1 MVRNFSHDQ
10 KLLSR
15 RSTHF
20 TIPDLPSM
28 FSLPSVLMLNVHLV
42 CSILT
47 LNSGNEGYLAN
58 DCYGMM
64 IMKGNIKK
72 MNSKSENSDFWL
84 KHGFKVYDI
93 HHFLMDHNVSCLPP
107 KALHNHCLRFL
118 LGRLLY
124 PGEWLCKILGGKQ
137 RALWSM

>member
-1 MVRNFSHDQ
+1 
-10 KLLSR
+10 
-15 RSTHF
+15 
-20 TIPDLPSM
+20 M

-42 CSILT
+42 CSTLT
-47 LNSGNEGYLAN
+47 LTSGNEGCLAN

-93 HHFLMDHNVSCLPP
+93 HHFLMDHNASCLPP
-107 KALHNHCLRFL
+107 KSFA
-118 LGRLLY
+118 
-124 PGEWLCKILGGKQ
+124 
-137 RALWSM
+137 

>member
-1 MVRNFSHDQ
+1 
-10 KLLSR
+10 
-15 RSTHF
+15 
-20 TIPDLPSM
+20 M

-58 DCYGMM
+58 DYYGMM

-84 KHGFKVYDI
+84 KHGFKVYDNYSPFS
-93 HHFLMDHNVSCLPP
+93 HGPQCVLFTPQSF
-107 KALHNHCLRFL
+107 A
-118 LGRLLY
+118 
-124 PGEWLCKILGGKQ
+124 
-137 RALWSM
+137 